1 MAQQFALLAIV
12 FMMGFVM
19 VFDRM
24 HWRHQNRWFWTKN
37 LMTQDDL
44 DRIMRI
50 LEASEES

>member
-1 MAQQFALLAIV
+1 MAEQFALLSIV

-24 HWRHQNRWFWTKN
+24 HWRHKNSWFWMKN

-44 DRIMRI
+44 NRIIRI
-50 LEASEES
+50 LEASQES